1 MAKDHLAGDVSKPD
15 GGFYKS
21 SEEVR
26 AEDAEK
32 AATKK
37 VAEEAVEEEAPE
49 KKEEK
54 SVPEPEPTVVGAS
67 PASVR
72 IQRIR
77 DSSKS

>member
-1 MAKDHLAGDVSKPD
+1 MAKDHLAGNVSKPD

-32 AATKK
+32 AAAKK
-37 VAEEAVEEEAPE
+37 AAEEVVEEVVEEEEKVEPPPE
-49 KKEEK
+49 LEVPSGEE
-54 SVPEPEPTVVGAS
+54 P

-72 IQRIR
+72 VQRIR
-77 DSSKS
+77 DSQK